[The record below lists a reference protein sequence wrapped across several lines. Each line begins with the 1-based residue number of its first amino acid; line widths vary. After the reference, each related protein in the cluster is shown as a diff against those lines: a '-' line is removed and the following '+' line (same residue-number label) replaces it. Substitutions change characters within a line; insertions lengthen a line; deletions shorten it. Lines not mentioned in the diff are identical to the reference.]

1 MDTLRLGRQLR
12 ALRRR
17 ARLTQQQLGNRAGI
31 SRASVGRIE
40 RGAVATVTCGKLSRC
55 AEALGATLET
65 SLRWRGEGLDRL
77 LDEEHA
83 AIVDA
88 AVALYRAAGW
98 EVAVEASF
106 SIDGERGSIDVL
118 AWHPPTASVA
128 VSEIKSVVPDS
139 QATLHVLDRKARL
152 AARIARERG
161 WTCSNVSRVLVVGE
175 SRTSRRRVERHASM
189 FDAALPVRGRAVV
202 GWIRNPTGG
211 AISGLLFLQPP
222 TRRGACGTTARE
234 RVARRRG

>member
-17 ARLTQQQLGNRAGI
+17 ARLTQAQLGSRAGV

-40 RGAVATVTCGKLSRC
+40 RGAIATVPCGKLSRC

-106 SIDGERGSIDVL
+106 SIDGERGSIDVF

-128 VSEIKSVVPDS
+128 VTEIKSVVPDS

-189 FDAALPVRGRAVV
+189 FAAAFPVRGRAVL
-202 GWIRNPTGG
+202 GWIRRPSGRPI
-211 AISGLLFLQPP
+211 AGLLFLAPP
-222 TRRGACGTTARE
+222 RRASPAGGRE
-234 RVARRRG
+234 RVSRAPR

>member
-1 MDTLRLGRQLR
+1 MRLS
-12 ALRRR
+12 
-17 ARLTQQQLGNRAGI
+17 AG
-31 SRASVGRIE
+31 IE
-40 RGAVATVTCGKLSRC
+40 RGAIATVPCGKLSRC

-83 AIVDA
+83 VIVDA

-118 AWHPPTASVA
+118 AWHSSKASVA
-128 VSEIKSVVPDS
+128 VNEIKSVVPDS

-152 AARIARERG
+152 GARIARERG

-175 SRTSRRRVERHASM
+175 SRTSRRRVERHAPM
-189 FDAALPVRGRAVV
+189 FDAAFPVRGRAVA
-202 GWIRNPTGG
+202 GWIRRPTGRPI
-211 AISGLLFLQPP
+211 AGLLFLAPP
-222 TRRGACGTTARE
+222 TRRGARAASARE
-234 RVARRRG
+234 RVARPRR